1 MKMYWDSH
9 WQVLS
14 PEWDGHCLSG
24 KSGDFAR
31 PVLFQLASRVEVV
44 VEKNSF
50 CEGIIFYWFW
60 TLLCHCIVNC
70 KRNMFG
76 FYSFVIHI
84 IELIL
89 RCHPYHADSLSRI
102 GQLSEMDAIKK
113 KMQSMK
119 VEKDAALDRADV
131 CEQVNFSVKA
141 IMQREIIENRRQKL
155 PGCTR
160 TKLWRRWMSLS
171 RSRSSLR

>member
-1 MKMYWDSH
+1 MEFT
-9 WQVLS
+9 LS
-14 PEWDGHCLSG
+14 SIKPWMRWPLFKWKIRRFCKASPLPASFESG
-24 KSGDFAR
+24 GGGRKKFFLWRDHFLLILNIVMPLYSKLQKKH
-31 PVLFQLASRVEVV
+31 V
-44 VEKNSF
+44 
-50 CEGIIFYWFW
+50 WF
-60 TLLCHCIVNC
+60 
-70 KRNMFG
+70 
-76 FYSFVIHI
+76 FYSSVIHI
-84 IELIL
+84 IKLIL
-89 RCHPYHADSLSRI
+89 GCHPYHADSLSRI

-131 CEQVNFSVKA
+131 CEQVNFSLKA
-141 IMQREIIENRRQKL
+141 IMQREMIENRPQKL